1 MHVEKREARFAQGC
15 LHLDLV
21 SLGSS
26 SVFLLLAL
34 LRECEDP
41 RHHTRGPAGSM
52 PSSRKPSPGGYDITK
67 HREKNGYGIR
77 TSMYS
82 ITHLGRED
90 KATDATSGRSKST
103 DIAVF
108 SKLHNASRKNTHMQ
122 VHYPETI
129 SKLQPPMGALTR
141 KTTPNCLKA
150 FGHPDMYK
158 TRGSERVQIP
168 YEKEFPDMAK
178 TMLENTRRAESFRNE
193 NRARSTR
200 AQISFG

>member
-1 MHVEKREARFAQGC
+1 
-15 LHLDLV
+15 
-21 SLGSS
+21 
-26 SVFLLLAL
+26 
-34 LRECEDP
+34 
-41 RHHTRGPAGSM
+41 
-52 PSSRKPSPGGYDITK
+52 
-67 HREKNGYGIR
+67 
-77 TSMYS
+77 
-82 ITHLGRED
+82 
-90 KATDATSGRSKST
+90 
-103 DIAVF
+103 
-108 SKLHNASRKNTHMQ
+108 MQ